1 MAAIPETLSA
11 PTSLRRTP
19 RQRMAAIVL
28 NHRTTEETVR
38 AVRSLLASTRPPDHV
53 VVIDNDAADECR
65 AHFTQPQSNPEPRS
79 ANPEPRTPNP
89 EPRTPNPELTYL
101 HTGSN
106 LGFSGG
112 MNIGVRAALT
122 AGADLVLLAN
132 SDIEV
137 SADCLGRMESVLN
150 DKPEAGIAGPLVLLR
165 EAPGRVASAGIRYN
179 QRSGRMREMGSGM
192 TMSESLA
199 GSRIVDA
206 VSGCLMMVKRDVFDA
221 VGLLDDRFFFG
232 FEDLDFC
239 LRARAAGFAT
249 ILVGDATAFH
259 EGGRSIGRHSSR
271 RWYFGARNHLLLA
284 SRPVAGERTGARAV
298 RLSWVMA
305 LNVAHALTADAGC
318 LPGRLAATFRGMRDH
333 CTGRYGPDP
342 VA

>member
-1 MAAIPETLSA
+1 MALIPETLSA
-11 PTSLRRTP
+11 PTSLGRTP

-38 AVRSLLASTRPPDHV
+38 AVRSLLASTRRPDHV
-53 VVIDNDAADECR
+53 VVVDNDIADDCR
-65 AHFTQPQSNPEPRS
+65 THFTQPRTPNLEPRAPSPEPRI
-79 ANPEPRTPNP
+79 
-89 EPRTPNPELTYL
+89 PNPELTYL

-112 MNIGVRAALT
+112 MNVGVHAALA
-122 AGADLVLLAN
+122 AGAGLVLLAN

-137 SADCLGRMESVLN
+137 SADCLGQMESIL
-150 DKPEAGIAGPLVLLR
+150 DDRPEAGIAGPLVLLR
-165 EAPGRVASAGIRYN
+165 ETPGRVASAGIRYN

-192 TMSESLA
+192 GMSESLA
-199 GSRIVDA
+199 GSRVVDA
-206 VSGCLMMVKRDVFDA
+206 VSGCLMMVKRDVLDA
-221 VGLLDDRFFFG
+221 IGLLDDRFFFG

-239 LRARAAGFAT
+239 LRARAAGFST
-249 ILVGDATAFH
+249 VLVGDARAFH

-305 LNVAHALTADAGC
+305 LNVAHALTADAGF
-318 LPGRLAATFRGMRDH
+318 LPGRLAATFRGARDH
-333 CTGRYGPDP
+333 CTGRYGPDR

>member
-1 MAAIPETLSA
+1 MAPLPETLSA
-11 PTSLRRTP
+11 STSLGRTRTP
-19 RQRMAAIVL
+19 HQRLAAVVL

-53 VVIDNDAADECR
+53 VVVDNDVADECR
-65 AHFTQPQSNPEPRS
+65 THFTQPH
-79 ANPEPRTPNP
+79 PNP
-89 EPRTPNPELTYL
+89 EPRTPIPELTYL

-112 MNIGVRAALT
+112 MNVGVRAALT

-137 SADCLGRMESVLN
+137 SVDCLGRMESVLN
-150 DKPEAGIAGPLVLLR
+150 DEPEAGIAGPLVLLR
-165 EAPGRVASAGIRYN
+165 DTPGRVASAGIRYN
-179 QRSGRMREMGSGM
+179 QRSGRMREIGSGM

-199 GSRIVDA
+199 ESRIVDA

-239 LRARAAGFAT
+239 LRARAAGFT
-249 ILVGDATAFH
+249 SVLVGDASAFH
-259 EGGRSIGRHSSR
+259 EGGRSIGKNSSR
-271 RWYFGARNHLLLA
+271 RWYFSARNHLLIA

-305 LNVAHALTADAGC
+305 LNIAHALTADAGF
-318 LPGRLAATFRGMRDH
+318 LRGRLAATFRGVRDH
-333 CTGRYGPDP
+333 FTGRYGPDP